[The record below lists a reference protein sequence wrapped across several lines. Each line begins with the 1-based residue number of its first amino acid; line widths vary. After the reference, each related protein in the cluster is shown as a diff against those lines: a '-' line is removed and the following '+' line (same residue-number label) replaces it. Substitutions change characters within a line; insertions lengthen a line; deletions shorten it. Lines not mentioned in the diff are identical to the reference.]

1 MNVALKIL
9 EKRAL
14 GKLRKDKRNTN
25 SDVTLSLIELPWFR
39 ILTTSITES
48 VP

>member
-25 SDVTLSLIELPWFR
+25 SDVCVGRLSPFVKIQHAAEY
-39 ILTTSITES
+39 
-48 VP
+48 

>member
-14 GKLRKDKRNTN
+14 GKLSKDKRNTN
-25 SDVTLSLIELPWFR
+25 SDVRSSFLL
-39 ILTTSITES
+39 
-48 VP
+48 